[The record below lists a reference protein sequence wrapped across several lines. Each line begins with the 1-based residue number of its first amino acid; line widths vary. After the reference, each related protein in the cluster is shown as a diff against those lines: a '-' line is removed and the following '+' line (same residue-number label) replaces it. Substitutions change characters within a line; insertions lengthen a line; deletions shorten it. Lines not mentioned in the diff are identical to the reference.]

1 MEEMICNGNF
11 YHVCTDGLEQVT
23 LLKDEDDFKTAWN
36 YLALSAWRNGVS
48 VVAFTLMSNHVHEL
62 LACKKAGQADK
73 TIKLYKKLISTFLRR
88 KYGLS
93 QTLHR
98 TRDCISVIDSIQYLK
113 NCIAYI
119 LRNAVCARICSKPE
133 DYRWSSYECYFSD
146 KRKKSVSIPV
156 SELTYT
162 EKRRL
167 LKTGMDLSNCPL
179 RIDEDGL
186 ITLESFVESDVV
198 EKAYKYSGKS
208 FLYYLGCCND
218 AKMEYELAC
227 QPMMHVSDQD
237 MYETIR
243 KHVANRFR
251 GKELSELSS
260 SEKCSILKSIF
271 FNNKTSIPQLS
282 RIMGLSRKLIQRI
295 LST

>member
-119 LRNAVCARICSKPE
+119 LRNAHYLTQRAAK
-133 DYRWSSYECYFSD
+133 
-146 KRKKSVSIPV
+146 IPV
-156 SELTYT
+156 M
-162 EKRRL
+162 R
-167 LKTGMDLSNCPL
+167 D
-179 RIDEDGL
+179 
-186 ITLESFVESDVV
+186 
-198 EKAYKYSGKS
+198 YSGTERV
-208 FLYYLGCCND
+208 FLTSPMT
-218 AKMEYELAC
+218 KMLWRE
-227 QPMMHVSDQD
+227 PMQ
-237 MYETIR
+237 
-243 KHVANRFR
+243 
-251 GKELSELSS
+251 
-260 SEKCSILKSIF
+260 
-271 FNNKTSIPQLS
+271 S
-282 RIMGLSRKLIQRI
+282 RSPKVPRTN
-295 LST
+295 S

>member
-1 MEEMICNGNF
+1 MS
-11 YHVCTDGLEQVT
+11 VQTDLNRWRSWKMRMT
-23 LLKDEDDFKTAWN
+23 L
-36 YLALSAWRNGVS
+36 
-48 VVAFTLMSNHVHEL
+48 AFTLMSNHVHEL
-62 LACKKAGQADK
+62 LACMKAEQADK

-133 DYRWSSYECYFSD
+133 DYRWSSYGCYFSD

-167 LKTGMDLSNCPL
+167 LKTGMDLDYPWIIR
-179 RIDEDGL
+179 RIRRSRKSLQVFRQVIPILSGLLQWCKDGIWTGL
-186 ITLESFVESDVV
+186 PTYDACKRPGYVWDHQETCCQPF
-198 EKAYKYSGKS
+198 SGKRTVRVIIVREM
-208 FLYYLGCCND
+208 LY
-218 AKMEYELAC
+218 
-227 QPMMHVSDQD
+227 P
-237 MYETIR
+237 
-243 KHVANRFR
+243 
-251 GKELSELSS
+251 
-260 SEKCSILKSIF
+260 
-271 FNNKTSIPQLS
+271 
-282 RIMGLSRKLIQRI
+282 
-295 LST
+295 